1 MKSAPIIQLSFAIV
15 SEVFGTTFMKMSDG
29 FTHPVFGLATAA
41 CYVASFV
48 LLTFALKHLSLGMA
62 YGIWGG
68 VGTLLTTLVGIVV
81 WDDPFSIVVGIG
93 MIAVVAGIALLSKGT
108 QDRLARTLR
117 GRVFMCPECAAVAAR
132 RRNPD
137 EESESTRAPCR
148 FLKRRRRRNGRLAS
162 CASSRRCVALR
173 YRAARSFRVQARQE
187 KARESESRKLLAV
200 SLIGPNLNRFEI
212 LEIA

>member
-29 FTHPVFGLATAA
+29 FTQPVFGLATAA

-93 MIAVVAGIALLSKGT
+93 MMAEVAGIALLSKGT
-108 QDRLARTLR
+108 QEA
-117 GRVFMCPECAAVAAR
+117 EEAAAT
-132 RRNPD
+132 
-137 EESESTRAPCR
+137 ES
-148 FLKRRRRRNGRLAS
+148 
-162 CASSRRCVALR
+162 
-173 YRAARSFRVQARQE
+173 
-187 KARESESRKLLAV
+187 SEAT
-200 SLIGPNLNRFEI
+200 
-212 LEIA
+212 A

>member
-1 MKSAPIIQLSFAIV
+1 MQLSFAIV
-15 SEVFGTTFMKMSDG
+15 SEVLGTTFMKMSDG
-29 FTHPVFGLATAA
+29 FTHPVFGLFTAA

-48 LLTFALKHLSLGMA
+48 LLTLALKHLSLGMA

-81 WDDPFSIVVGIG
+81 WDDPFSVIVGIG
-93 MIAVVAGIALLSKGT
+93 MIVV
-108 QDRLARTLR
+108 

-173 YRAARSFRVQARQE
+173 YSAARSFRVQARQE